1 MMCGTSRTNTTIT
14 TSSTRVWVTTTSGA
28 SASLSRGSGDN
39 LDLQVLEGKAR
50 IGEKE
55 IASGKM
61 SVPAAE
67 QLIVGT
73 GLNLEEA
80 KSYTTDEIVA
90 LRWQDS

>member
-1 MMCGTSRTNTTIT
+1 MKLSHTLALVGALL
-14 TSSTRVWVTTTSGA
+14 VAGA
-28 SASLSRGSGDN
+28 SASFAETLGD
-39 LDLQVLEGKAR
+39 K
-50 IGEKE
+50 
-55 IASGKM
+55 IASGRM

>member
-1 MMCGTSRTNTTIT
+1 MKLSHTLAL
-14 TSSTRVWVTTTSGA
+14 VGA
-28 SASLSRGSGDN
+28 LPLGD
-39 LDLQVLEGKAR
+39 K
-50 IGEKE
+50 